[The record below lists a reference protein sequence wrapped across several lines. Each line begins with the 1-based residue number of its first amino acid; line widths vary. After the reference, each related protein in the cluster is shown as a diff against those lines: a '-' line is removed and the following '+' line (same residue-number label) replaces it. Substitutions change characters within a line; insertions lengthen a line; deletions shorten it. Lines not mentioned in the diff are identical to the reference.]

1 MLNLLDIYFSSRLSG
16 FLKSQNRSYFLK
28 MHSFL
33 PSLSVVATGLALVR
47 AAPSVTIPAGTL
59 QGTTCSNGASAFLSI
74 PFAVPPVGNLRWT
87 SPQAYNQTFPASGYS
102 ATTKGAICIQ
112 FGGKE
117 FSQNGTSSED
127 WYLSFSLIS
136 CE

>member
-1 MLNLLDIYFSSRLSG
+1 MPSRLSIC
-16 FLKSQNRSYFLK
+16 FSSHLSNFSKSQNRSYFSK

-33 PSLSVVATGLALVR
+33 RSLSVIALGLALVT

-59 QGTTCSNGASAFLSI
+59 LGTTCSNGASAFLSI
-74 PFAVPPVGNLRWT
+74 PFAMPPVGSLRWT
-87 SPQAYNQTFPASGYS
+87 SPQAYNQTFPASGYN

-112 FGGKE
+112 FGTE
-117 FSQNGTSSED
+117 FTEPGPTSEN
-127 WYLSFSLIS
+127 WYLSFSSIS